1 MVLFCFLLSHY
12 CGPGTLRD
20 LDLVDNPLVC
30 TCDLMWYKEWSTSLG
45 EKEDEQMS
53 RKRTVCTLG
62 SSNVHQREI
71 KLSDLPKQL
80 VCEGEKGGR
89 RSPNSAPSASLSGS
103 FIALL
108 VAAADLVCIVF

>member
-1 MVLFCFLLSHY
+1 MNLFHIRLKKLTRNFSCS
-12 CGPGTLRD
+12 LR
-20 LDLVDNPLVC
+20 
-30 TCDLMWYKEWSTSLG
+30 
-45 EKEDEQMS
+45 
-53 RKRTVCTLG
+53 
-62 SSNVHQREI
+62 REI